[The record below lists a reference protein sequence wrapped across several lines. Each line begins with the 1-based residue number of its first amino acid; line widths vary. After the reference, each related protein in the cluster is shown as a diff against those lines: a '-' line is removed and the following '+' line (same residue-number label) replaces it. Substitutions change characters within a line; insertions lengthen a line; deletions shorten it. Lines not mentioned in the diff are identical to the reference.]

1 MAVMFMYPRVVM
13 HKYLPIALLAC
24 PVVALSNTSY
34 AQEEQEVSSEE
45 VLLSSARNAVA
56 LGNLDDAATRYED
69 LLRQHPR
76 STEGLNEYAGIL
88 AQQHHL
94 IEAVTQYEALIRV
107 DANST
112 DARISLASLYMEMK
126 ELGFAAE
133 QLGKALA
140 IDPELIEAGIMLAR
154 IHAWNN
160 DFEKSTEVYQE
171 YLQGLDTSDPAT
183 RQLMVALL
191 LDTRRPQEALP
202 ILIELLDDDPTDS
215 TVLADLARAHTMLG
229 SHVEAIGIVREISE
243 LEEINSPA
251 LLELSYFMRDSGN
264 FRAAIE
270 LNERVLGDNSNDA
283 AALIANANL
292 HLAAHLPNKALQ
304 ILASAELD
312 RESRSYLQ
320 SKSLYHSMTGEYA
333 HALEI
338 YRRLLEDNST
348 DFETRLALGKL
359 YCQSGEYQKAKAEL
373 KRVPDNSSFSQNAK
387 LELARCLFVERR
399 YQEAAA
405 HCSSLMNSNPRDFE
419 AVVLLARSYIKR
431 GMATEARH
439 MCLQFLDDNPTV
451 SYGALAVKTTLAEAY
466 LAENQGLR
474 AKTLFD
480 EILRDPYG
488 SLIPEARYGLA
499 KADSRL
505 TGANSANAEL
515 LEQGMAGMGADFR
528 LLMNLGQLAADDG
541 DYKLAIELFNQIMS
555 WDPGN
560 QAALVSRG
568 EAKASLR
575 GEGMTQSA
583 LTDFDRLLRQ
593 APSNIR
599 ARLGVARIQASMK
612 LYDEAVK
619 SYDLILQHDPTYS
632 VAIREKARAQT
643 WSQNPEAATETYG
656 QLAEAEAF
664 NLSGTGMPT
673 AADVEGLHLTG
684 AANAEIETIAS
695 LEQRSKAMLLNRQ
708 YYKSIPLLRS
718 LIETEPSNQE
728 ARFDLAQALSNTGQ
742 TAKAIDAYESILQ
755 INSNHREARMALSR
769 NTHDLT
775 PSFHTAF
782 ESINQDSTGRDQS
795 NTGSDSGSSL
805 SINKFSVGTSLPL
818 GDVDEKLSLTY
829 TKLDL
834 SPGFGQIP
842 DIETDGYSGNVFT
855 IGYKNNPQQ
864 NEQGASRFLV
874 HSNLNLEG
882 YVNDLDKSMTY
893 DIGVDVAL
901 DDELTLFASIFSEN
915 IIENQNSLV
924 SETDHRILMAHND
937 EDAIDEDPLDPGA
950 GEYGFDSGY
959 FNGLSSSNPV
969 SRSGVDIGLTYLVNR
984 VWESN
989 IRLTTASYSDD
1000 NSLLRLHVANMLN
1013 ITLPPKE
1020 LKVSLVYDYQDFGDD
1035 TPENYQEDVGAA
1047 RYFAP
1052 NGYTS
1057 YSASIGWR
1065 QWIGKDFFKGA
1076 NQTWYDL
1083 AYSSIWDSEGD
1094 NYDNIRATF
1103 NYDFDDHTSLLVKTS
1118 LLNSAYYNSSSAFF
1132 GFDYRF

>member
-1 MAVMFMYPRVVM
+1 M

-24 PVVALSNTSY
+24 PLVALSNTSY
-34 AQEEQEVSSEE
+34 AQEEQEVSAEE

-56 LGNLDDAATRYED
+56 LANLDDAAARYED
-69 LLRQHPR
+69 LLRQYPR
-76 STEGLNEYAGIL
+76 SIEGLNEYAGIL
-88 AQQHHL
+88 AQQHRL
-94 IEAVTQYEALIRV
+94 LEAVTQYESLVRV
-107 DANST
+107 DANNT
-112 DARISLASLYMEMK
+112 DARISLANLYMEMK

-160 DFEKSTEVYQE
+160 DFEKATEVYQE

-191 LDTRRPQEALP
+191 LDTRRPQESLS
-202 ILIELLDDDPTDS
+202 ILAELREDDPTDS

-229 SHVEAIGIVREISE
+229 NHVEAIGLVREISG
-243 LEEINSPA
+243 LDEIDSPA

-270 LNERVLGDNSNDA
+270 LNERVLGASSNDA

-312 RESRSYLQ
+312 RDSRSYLQ

-338 YRRLLEDNST
+338 YRRLLEDNPA
-348 DFETRLALGKL
+348 DFEIRLALGKL
-359 YCQSGEYQKAKAEL
+359 YCQSGEYQKAKAQL

-387 LELARCLFVERR
+387 LELARCLFAERR

-405 HCSSLMNSNPRDFE
+405 HCRSLMNSDPRDFE
-419 AVVLLARSYIKR
+419 AVVVLTRSYIKR

-439 MCLQFLDDNPTV
+439 ICLKFLKENPTA
-451 SYGALAVKTTLAEAY
+451 SYGTLAVKTTLAEAY

-480 EILRDPYG
+480 EVLQDPYG
-488 SLIPEARYGLA
+488 GLIPEARYGLA
-499 KADSRL
+499 KSDSRL
-505 TGANSANAEL
+505 TGADSANAAL

-528 LLMNLGQLAADDG
+528 LLMNLGQLAANDG

-643 WSQNPEAATETYG
+643 WSQDPESATATYA

-664 NLSGTGMPT
+664 SLGGTGMPT
-673 AADVEGLHLTG
+673 AADVEGRHLAG

-695 LEQRSKAMLLNRQ
+695 LEQRSKTMLLNRQ

-742 TAKAIDAYESILQ
+742 TTKAIDAYESILR
-755 INSNHREARMALSR
+755 INPNHREARIALSR

-782 ESINQDSTGRDQS
+782 ESINQDSNDR
-795 NTGSDSGSSL
+795 TGSGDGSSL
-805 SINKFSVGTSLPL
+805 AISKFSVGTSLPL
-818 GDVDEKLSLTY
+818 GDIDEKLSLTY

-834 SPGFGQIP
+834 SPGFGDLPIN
-842 DIETDGYSGNVFT
+842 TDGYSGNVFT

-864 NEQGASRFLV
+864 NAQGASRFLV

-915 IIENQNSLV
+915 VIENQNSLV
-924 SETDHRILMAHND
+924 SKGDHLILI
-937 EDAIDEDPLDPGA
+937 DAQPGGGTVLDA
-950 GEYGFDSGY
+950 
-959 FNGLSSSNPV
+959 SNPV
-969 SRSGVDIGLTYLVNR
+969 SRDGVNIGLTYLVNR
-984 VWESN
+984 SWESN

-1000 NSLLRLHVANMLN
+1000 NSLLGLHVANMLN

-1020 LKVSLVYDYQDFGDD
+1020 LKVSLVYDYQNFGND
-1035 TPENYQEDVGAA
+1035 TQENYQENVGAA

-1057 YSASIGWR
+1057 YAASIGWR

-1103 NYDFDDHTSLLVKTS
+1103 NYDFDDHMSLLVKTS
-1118 LLNSAYYNSSSAFF
+1118 LLNSAYYNSTSAFF

>member
-1 MAVMFMYPRVVM
+1 M

-24 PVVALSNTSY
+24 PLVALSNTSY

-45 VLLSSARNAVA
+45 ILLSSARNAVA
-56 LGNLDDAATRYED
+56 LGSLDDAATRYED
-69 LLRQHPR
+69 LLRQYPR

-88 AQQHHL
+88 AQQHRL
-94 IEAVTQYEALIRV
+94 LEAVTQYEALVRV
-107 DANST
+107 DANNT
-112 DARISLASLYMEMK
+112 DARISLANLYMEMK

-160 DFEKSTEVYQE
+160 DFEKATEVYQE

-191 LDTRRPQEALP
+191 LDTRRPQESLS
-202 ILIELLDDDPTDS
+202 ILAELREDDPTDS

-229 SHVEAIGIVREISE
+229 NHVEAIGLVREISG
-243 LEEINSPA
+243 LDEIDSPA

-270 LNERVLGDNSNDA
+270 LNERVLGASSNDA

-312 RESRSYLQ
+312 RDSRSYLQ

-338 YRRLLEDNST
+338 YRRLLEDNPA
-348 DFETRLALGKL
+348 DFEIRLALGKL
-359 YCQSGEYQKAKAEL
+359 YCQSGEYQKAKAQL

-387 LELARCLFVERR
+387 LELARCLFAERR

-405 HCSSLMNSNPRDFE
+405 HCRSLMNSDPRDFE
-419 AVVLLARSYIKR
+419 AVVVLTRSYIKR

-439 MCLQFLDDNPTV
+439 ICLQFLKENPTT
-451 SYGALAVKTTLAEAY
+451 SYGTLAVKTTLAEAY

-480 EILRDPYG
+480 EVLQDPYG
-488 SLIPEARYGLA
+488 GLIPEARYGLA
-499 KADSRL
+499 KSDSRL
-505 TGANSANAEL
+505 TGADSANAAL

-528 LLMNLGQLAADDG
+528 LLMNLGQLAANDG

-575 GEGMTQSA
+575 DEGMTQSA

-643 WSQNPEAATETYG
+643 WSQDPESATATYA

-664 NLSGTGMPT
+664 SLGGTGMPT
-673 AADVEGLHLTG
+673 AADVEGRHLAG

-695 LEQRSKAMLLNRQ
+695 LEQRSKTMLLNRQ

-742 TAKAIDAYESILQ
+742 TTKAIDAYESILQ
-755 INSNHREARMALSR
+755 INPNHREARIALSR

-782 ESINQDSTGRDQS
+782 ESINQDSNDR
-795 NTGSDSGSSL
+795 TGSGDGSSL
-805 SINKFSVGTSLPL
+805 AISKFSVGTSLPL
-818 GDVDEKLSLTY
+818 GDIDEKLSLTY

-834 SPGFGQIP
+834 SPGFGDLPIN
-842 DIETDGYSGNVFT
+842 TDGYSGNVFT

-864 NEQGASRFLV
+864 NAQGASRFLV

-915 IIENQNSLV
+915 VIENQNSLV
-924 SETDHRILMAHND
+924 SKGDHLILI
-937 EDAIDEDPLDPGA
+937 DAQPGGGTVLDA
-950 GEYGFDSGY
+950 
-959 FNGLSSSNPV
+959 SNPV
-969 SRSGVDIGLTYLVNR
+969 SRDGVNIGLTYLVNR
-984 VWESN
+984 SWESN

-1000 NSLLRLHVANMLN
+1000 NSLLGLHVANMLN

-1020 LKVSLVYDYQDFGDD
+1020 LKVSLVYDYQDFGND
-1035 TPENYQEDVGAA
+1035 TQENYQENVGAA

-1057 YSASIGWR
+1057 YAASIGWR

-1118 LLNSAYYNSSSAFF
+1118 LLNSAYYNSTSAFF

>member
-1 MAVMFMYPRVVM
+1 M
-13 HKYLPIALLAC
+13 HKYLPIALLAY
-24 PVVALSNTSY
+24 PLVALSNTSY

-45 VLLSSARNAVA
+45 ILLSSARNAVA
-56 LGNLDDAATRYED
+56 LGSLDDAATRYED
-69 LLRQHPR
+69 LLRQYPR

-88 AQQHHL
+88 AQQHRL
-94 IEAVTQYEALIRV
+94 LEAVTQYEALVRV
-107 DANST
+107 DANNT
-112 DARISLASLYMEMK
+112 DARISLANLYMEMK

-140 IDPELIEAGIMLAR
+140 MDPELIEAGIMLAR

-160 DFEKSTEVYQE
+160 DFEKATEVYQE

-191 LDTRRPQEALP
+191 LDTRRPQESLS
-202 ILIELLDDDPTDS
+202 ILAELREDDPTDS

-229 SHVEAIGIVREISE
+229 NHVEAIGLVREISG
-243 LEEINSPA
+243 LDEIDSPA

-270 LNERVLGDNSNDA
+270 LNERVLGASSNDA

-312 RESRSYLQ
+312 RDSRSYLQ

-338 YRRLLEDNST
+338 YRRLLEDNPA
-348 DFETRLALGKL
+348 DFEIRLALGKL
-359 YCQSGEYQKAKAEL
+359 YCQSGEYQKAKAQL

-387 LELARCLFVERR
+387 LELARCLFAERR

-405 HCSSLMNSNPRDFE
+405 HCRSLMNSDPRDFE
-419 AVVLLARSYIKR
+419 AVVVLTRSYIKR

-439 MCLQFLDDNPTV
+439 ICLQFLKENPTA
-451 SYGALAVKTTLAEAY
+451 SYGTLAVKTTLAEAY

-480 EILRDPYG
+480 EVLQDPYG
-488 SLIPEARYGLA
+488 GLIPEARYGLA
-499 KADSRL
+499 KSDSRL
-505 TGANSANAEL
+505 TGADSANAAL

-528 LLMNLGQLAADDG
+528 LLMNLGQLAANDG

-575 GEGMTQSA
+575 DEGMTQSA

-643 WSQNPEAATETYG
+643 WSQDPESATATYA

-664 NLSGTGMPT
+664 SLGGTGMPT
-673 AADVEGLHLTG
+673 AADVEGRHLAG

-695 LEQRSKAMLLNRQ
+695 LEQRSKTMLLNRQ

-742 TAKAIDAYESILQ
+742 TTKAIDAYESILR
-755 INSNHREARMALSR
+755 INPNHREARIALSR

-782 ESINQDSTGRDQS
+782 ESINQDSNDR
-795 NTGSDSGSSL
+795 TGSGDGSSL
-805 SINKFSVGTSLPL
+805 AISKFSVGTSLPL
-818 GDVDEKLSLTY
+818 GDIDEKLSLTY

-834 SPGFGQIP
+834 SPGFGDLPIN
-842 DIETDGYSGNVFT
+842 TDGYSGNVFT

-864 NEQGASRFLV
+864 NAQGASRFLV

-915 IIENQNSLV
+915 VIENQNSLV
-924 SETDHRILMAHND
+924 SKGDHLILI
-937 EDAIDEDPLDPGA
+937 DAQPGGGTVLDA
-950 GEYGFDSGY
+950 
-959 FNGLSSSNPV
+959 SNPV
-969 SRSGVDIGLTYLVNR
+969 SRDGVNIGLTYLVNR
-984 VWESN
+984 SWESN

-1000 NSLLRLHVANMLN
+1000 NSLLGLHVANMLN

-1020 LKVSLVYDYQDFGDD
+1020 LKVSLVYDYQDFGND
-1035 TPENYQEDVGAA
+1035 TQENYQENVGAA

-1057 YSASIGWR
+1057 YAASIGWR

-1118 LLNSAYYNSSSAFF
+1118 LLNSAYYNSTSAFF

>member
-45 VLLSSARNAVA
+45 ILLSSARNAVA

-69 LLRQHPR
+69 LLRQYPR
-76 STEGLNEYAGIL
+76 STEGLQEYAGVL
-88 AQQHHL
+88 AQERRL
-94 IEAVTQYEALIRV
+94 LESITQYEALIRV

-112 DARISLASLYMEMK
+112 DARLALASLYMKMG
-126 ELGFAAE
+126 ELGRAAE
-133 QLGKALA
+133 QLGKALS
-140 IDPELIEAGIMLAR
+140 IDPELMEAGIMLAR
-154 IHAWNN
+154 VHAWNN
-160 DFEKSTEVYQE
+160 DFEKSTEVYKE
-171 YLQGLDTSDPAT
+171 YLQGLDTNDPAT

-202 ILIELLDDDPTDS
+202 ILAKLLDDDPTDS
-215 TVLADLARAHTMLG
+215 KVLADLARTHTMLG
-229 SHVEAIGIVREISE
+229 NHVEAIGIVRNISE
-243 LEEINSPA
+243 LDEVDKDT

-270 LNERVLGDNSNDA
+270 LNERVLGENSNDA
-283 AALIANANL
+283 DALIANANL
-292 HLAAHLPNKALQ
+292 HLAAHLPNEALQ
-304 ILASAELD
+304 ILASAELN
-312 RESRSYLQ
+312 RNSRSYLQ
-320 SKSLYHSMTGEYA
+320 SKGLYHSMTGEYA

-338 YRRLLEDNST
+338 YRRLLKDNAT
-348 DFETRLALGKL
+348 DIETRISLGKL
-359 YCQSGEYQKAKAEL
+359 YCQSGEYQKSKAEL
-373 KRVPDNSSFSQNAK
+373 RMVPGSSDFSQSAQ
-387 LELARCLFVERR
+387 LELARCLFIERR

-405 HCSSLMNSNPRDFE
+405 HCRSLMSRNPRDFE

-439 MCLQFLDDNPTV
+439 MCLEFIDENPTG
-451 SYGALAVKTTLAEAY
+451 SYEALAVKTTLAEAY

-488 SLIPEARYGLA
+488 GLIPEARYGLA

-505 TGANSANAEL
+505 TGENSANSAL
-515 LEQGMAGMGADFR
+515 LEQGMAGMGADLR

-541 DYKLAIELFNQIMS
+541 DYELAIELFDQVMS

-583 LTDFDRLLRQ
+583 LTDFERLLRQ

-612 LYDEAVK
+612 LYGDAVK

-632 VAIREKARAQT
+632 VAIREKARAQI
-643 WSQNPEAATETYG
+643 WSQNPDDATATYA
-656 QLAEAEAF
+656 QLAESEAF
-664 NLSGTGMPT
+664 SFSGTGMPT
-673 AADVEGLHLTG
+673 AAGVEGMHLAG
-684 AANAEIETIAS
+684 AANAEIEAITS
-695 LEQRSKAMLLNRQ
+695 LEQRSKAVLLDRH
-708 YYKSIPLLRS
+708 YYRAIPLLHS
-718 LIETEPSNQE
+718 LIQLEPSNQE

-742 TAKAIDAYESILQ
+742 TARAIEEYEKILQ
-755 INSNHREARMALSR
+755 INANHREARMALSR
-769 NTHDLT
+769 NTHDLS
-775 PSFHTAF
+775 PSFHTSF
-782 ESINQDSTGRDQS
+782 ESINHDSTGRNQG
-795 NTGSDSGSSL
+795 NTSPTEGSSL
-805 SINKFSVGTSLPL
+805 SISKFSVGTSLPL
-818 GDVDEKLSLTY
+818 GDIDEKLLLTF
-829 TKLDL
+829 TKLGL
-834 SPGFGQIP
+834 SPGFGDIP
-842 DIETDGYSGNVFT
+842 IDTSGYSGNVLSV
-855 IGYKNNPQQ
+855 GYKNNPQQ
-864 NEQGASRFLV
+864 NGQEASRFLV

-882 YVNDLDKSMTY
+882 YVKDLDKSMTY
-893 DIGVDVAL
+893 DVGVDVTL

-924 SETDHRILMAHND
+924 SENDHGTLIAAND
-937 EDAIDEDPLDPGA
+937 GDALNA
-950 GEYGFDSGY
+950 
-959 FNGLSSSNPV
+959 SSPV
-969 SRSGVDIGLTYLVNR
+969 SRTGVDIGLTYLVNR
-984 VWESN
+984 SWESN

-1000 NSLLRLHVANMLN
+1000 NSLLKLHVANMLN

-1020 LKVSLVYDYQDFGDD
+1020 LKVSLVYDYQDFGND
-1035 TPENYQEDVGAA
+1035 TPDDYQNDVGAA

-1052 NGYTS
+1052 NGYAS

-1103 NYDFDDHTSLLVKTS
+1103 NYDFDDHTSLLVKAS
-1118 LLNSAYYNSSSAFF
+1118 VLNSAYYNSTSSFF

>member
-1 MAVMFMYPRVVM
+1 M

-24 PVVALSNTSY
+24 PLVALSNTSY
-34 AQEEQEVSSEE
+34 AQEEQEVSAEE

-56 LGNLDDAATRYED
+56 LANLDDAAARYED
-69 LLRQHPR
+69 LLRQYPR
-76 STEGLNEYAGIL
+76 SIEGLNEYAGIL
-88 AQQHHL
+88 AQQHRL
-94 IEAVTQYEALIRV
+94 LEAVTQYESLVRV
-107 DANST
+107 DANNT
-112 DARISLASLYMEMK
+112 DARISLANLYMEMK

-160 DFEKSTEVYQE
+160 DFEKATEVYQE

-191 LDTRRPQEALP
+191 LDTRRPQESLS
-202 ILIELLDDDPTDS
+202 ILAELREDDPTDS

-229 SHVEAIGIVREISE
+229 NHVEAIGLVREISG
-243 LEEINSPA
+243 LDEIDSPA

-270 LNERVLGDNSNDA
+270 LNERVLGASSNDA

-312 RESRSYLQ
+312 RDSRSYLQ

-338 YRRLLEDNST
+338 YRRLLEDNPA
-348 DFETRLALGKL
+348 DFEIRLALGKL
-359 YCQSGEYQKAKAEL
+359 YCQSGEYQKAKAQL

-387 LELARCLFVERR
+387 LELARCLFAERR

-405 HCSSLMNSNPRDFE
+405 HCRSLMNSDPRDFE
-419 AVVLLARSYIKR
+419 AVVVLTRSYIKR

-439 MCLQFLDDNPTV
+439 ICLQFLKENPAT
-451 SYGALAVKTTLAEAY
+451 SYGTLAVKTTLAEAY

-480 EILRDPYG
+480 EVLQDPYG
-488 SLIPEARYGLA
+488 GLIPEARYGLA
-499 KADSRL
+499 KSDSRL
-505 TGANSANAEL
+505 TGADSANAAL

-528 LLMNLGQLAADDG
+528 LLMNLGQLAANDG

-643 WSQNPEAATETYG
+643 WSQDPESATATYA

-664 NLSGTGMPT
+664 SLGGTGMPT
-673 AADVEGLHLTG
+673 AADVEGRHLAG

-695 LEQRSKAMLLNRQ
+695 LEQRSKTMLLNRQ

-742 TAKAIDAYESILQ
+742 TTKAIDAYESILR
-755 INSNHREARMALSR
+755 INPNHREARIALSR

-782 ESINQDSTGRDQS
+782 ESINQDSNDR
-795 NTGSDSGSSL
+795 TGSGDGSSL
-805 SINKFSVGTSLPL
+805 AISKFSVGTSLPL
-818 GDVDEKLSLTY
+818 GDIDEKLSLTY

-834 SPGFGQIP
+834 SPGFGDLPIN
-842 DIETDGYSGNVFT
+842 TDGYSGNVFT

-864 NEQGASRFLV
+864 NAQGASRFLV

-915 IIENQNSLV
+915 VIENQNSLV
-924 SETDHRILMAHND
+924 SKGDHLILI
-937 EDAIDEDPLDPGA
+937 DAQPGGGTVLDA
-950 GEYGFDSGY
+950 
-959 FNGLSSSNPV
+959 SNPV
-969 SRSGVDIGLTYLVNR
+969 SRDGVNIGLTYLVNR
-984 VWESN
+984 SWESN

-1000 NSLLRLHVANMLN
+1000 NSLLGLHVANMLN

-1020 LKVSLVYDYQDFGDD
+1020 LKVSLVYDYQNFGND
-1035 TPENYQEDVGAA
+1035 TQENYQENVGAA

-1057 YSASIGWR
+1057 YAASIGWR

-1103 NYDFDDHTSLLVKTS
+1103 NYDFDDHMSLLVKTS
-1118 LLNSAYYNSSSAFF
+1118 LLNSAYYNSTSAFF

>member
-1 MAVMFMYPRVVM
+1 MY
-13 HKYLPIALLAC
+13 KYLPIALLAC
-24 PVVALSNTSY
+24 PVIVLSSTSY
-34 AQEEQEVSSEE
+34 AQEEQEVSSETI
-45 VLLSSARNAVA
+45 LLSSARNAVS

-69 LLRQHPR
+69 LLRQYPR
-76 STEGLNEYAGIL
+76 STEGLKEYAGIL
-88 AQQHHL
+88 AQQRRL
-94 IEAVTQYEALIRV
+94 LEAVTQYEALIRV
-107 DANST
+107 DANNT
-112 DARISLASLYMEMK
+112 DARISLASIYMEMK

-140 IDPELIEAGIMLAR
+140 IDPELVEAGIMLAR

-160 DFEKSTEVYQE
+160 DFEKATEVYHE

-202 ILIELLDDDPTDS
+202 ILVELLDDDPTDS

-229 SHVEAIGIVREISE
+229 NHVEAIGVVREISD
-243 LEEINSPA
+243 LEEIDRPA

-270 LNERVLGDNSNDA
+270 LNERVLGENSDDA

-338 YRRLLEDNST
+338 YRRLLGDNST

-405 HCSSLMNSNPRDFE
+405 HCRSIMNSNPRDFE

-439 MCLQFLDDNPTV
+439 MCLQFIEDNPIV
-451 SYGALAVKTTLAEAY
+451 SYGTLAVKTTLADAY

-488 SLIPEARYGLA
+488 GLIPEARYGLA

-515 LEQGMAGMGADFR
+515 LEQGMEGMGADFR

-568 EAKASLR
+568 EAKASSR
-575 GEGMTQSA
+575 GDGMAQSA
-583 LTDFDRLLRQ
+583 LTDFERLLRQ

-643 WSQNPEAATETYG
+643 WSQNPEAATATYE

-664 NLSGTGMPT
+664 NISGTGMPT
-673 AADVEGLHLTG
+673 AEDVEGMHLIG
-684 AANAEIETIAS
+684 AANAEIETITS
-695 LEQRSKAMLLNRQ
+695 LEQRSKVMLLDRH
-708 YYKSIPLLRS
+708 YYKAIPLLRS

-728 ARFDLAQALSNTGQ
+728 ARFDLAQAFSNTGQ
-742 TAKAIDAYESILQ
+742 TAKAIEEYEGILQ

-769 NTHDLT
+769 NTHELS

-782 ESINQDSTGRDQS
+782 ESINQDSKHRTGYGD
-795 NTGSDSGSSL
+795 GSSL
-805 SINKFSVGTSLPL
+805 AISKFSVGTSLPL
-818 GDVDEKLSLTY
+818 GDIDEKLSLTY

-834 SPGFGQIP
+834 SPGFGDIP
-842 DIETDGYSGNVFT
+842 IDTNGYSGNVFT

-874 HSNLNLEG
+874 HSDLNLEG

-893 DIGVDVAL
+893 DIGVDVSL

-924 SETDHRILMAHND
+924 SKIDHQTLI
-937 EDAIDEDPLDPGA
+937 DAQTG
-950 GEYGFDSGY
+950 SGIAL
-959 FNGLSSSNPV
+959 NASDPV
-969 SRSGVDIGLTYLVNR
+969 SRTGVDIGLAYLVNR
-984 VWESN
+984 SWESN

-1000 NSLLRLHVANMLN
+1000 NSLLKLHVANMLN

-1020 LKVSLVYDYQDFGDD
+1020 LKVSLVYDYQDFGNLNNED
-1035 TPENYQEDVGAA
+1035 YQEEVGAA

-1052 NGYTS
+1052 NGYSS

-1083 AYSSIWDSEGD
+1083 SYSSIWDSEGD
-1094 NYDNIRATF
+1094 NYDNLRATF

-1118 LLNSAYYNSSSAFF
+1118 TLTSAYYNSSSAFF
-1132 GFDYRF
+1132 GFVYRF

>member
-1 MAVMFMYPRVVM
+1 M

-24 PVVALSNTSY
+24 PLVALSNTSY
-34 AQEEQEVSSEE
+34 AQEEQEVSAEE

-56 LGNLDDAATRYED
+56 LANLDDAAARYED
-69 LLRQHPR
+69 LLRQYPR
-76 STEGLNEYAGIL
+76 SIEGLNEYAGIL
-88 AQQHHL
+88 AQQHRL
-94 IEAVTQYEALIRV
+94 LEAVTQYESLVRV
-107 DANST
+107 DANNT
-112 DARISLASLYMEMK
+112 DARISLANLYMEMK

-160 DFEKSTEVYQE
+160 DFEKATEVYQE

-191 LDTRRPQEALP
+191 LDTRRPQESLS
-202 ILIELLDDDPTDS
+202 ILAELREDDPTDS

-229 SHVEAIGIVREISE
+229 NHVEAIGLVREISG
-243 LEEINSPA
+243 LDEIDSPA

-270 LNERVLGDNSNDA
+270 LNERVLGASSNDA

-312 RESRSYLQ
+312 RDSRSYLQ

-338 YRRLLEDNST
+338 YRRLLEDNPA
-348 DFETRLALGKL
+348 DFEIRLALGKL

-387 LELARCLFVERR
+387 LQLARCLFAERR

-405 HCSSLMNSNPRDFE
+405 HCRSLMNSDPRDFE
-419 AVVLLARSYIKR
+419 AVVVLTRSYIKR

-439 MCLQFLDDNPTV
+439 ICLQFLKENPTT
-451 SYGALAVKTTLAEAY
+451 SYGTLAVKTTLAEAY

-480 EILRDPYG
+480 EVLQDPYG
-488 SLIPEARYGLA
+488 GLIPEARYGLA
-499 KADSRL
+499 KSDSRL
-505 TGANSANAEL
+505 TGADSANAAL

-528 LLMNLGQLAADDG
+528 LLMNLGQLAANDG

-575 GEGMTQSA
+575 DEGMTQSA

-643 WSQNPEAATETYG
+643 WSQDPESATATYA

-664 NLSGTGMPT
+664 SLGGTGMPT
-673 AADVEGLHLTG
+673 AADVEGRHLAG

-695 LEQRSKAMLLNRQ
+695 LEQRSKTMLLNRQ

-742 TAKAIDAYESILQ
+742 TTKAIDAYESILQ
-755 INSNHREARMALSR
+755 INPNHREARIALSR

-782 ESINQDSTGRDQS
+782 ESINQDSNDR
-795 NTGSDSGSSL
+795 TGSGDGSSL
-805 SINKFSVGTSLPL
+805 AISKFSVGTSLPL
-818 GDVDEKLSLTY
+818 GDIDEKLSLTY

-834 SPGFGQIP
+834 SPGFGDLPIN
-842 DIETDGYSGNVFT
+842 TDGYSGNVFT

-864 NEQGASRFLV
+864 NAQGASRFLV

-915 IIENQNSLV
+915 VIENQNSLV
-924 SETDHRILMAHND
+924 SKGDHLILI
-937 EDAIDEDPLDPGA
+937 DAQPGGGTVLDA
-950 GEYGFDSGY
+950 
-959 FNGLSSSNPV
+959 SNPV
-969 SRSGVDIGLTYLVNR
+969 SRDGVNIGLTYLVNR
-984 VWESN
+984 SWESN

-1020 LKVSLVYDYQDFGDD
+1020 LKVSLVYDYQDFGND
-1035 TPENYQEDVGAA
+1035 TQENYQENVGAA

-1057 YSASIGWR
+1057 YAASIGWR

-1118 LLNSAYYNSSSAFF
+1118 LLNSAYYNSTSAFF

>member
-1 MAVMFMYPRVVM
+1 M

-24 PVVALSNTSY
+24 PVVTLSNTSY

-45 VLLSSARNAVA
+45 ILLSSARNAVA
-56 LGNLDDAATRYED
+56 LGSLDDAATRYED
-69 LLRQHPR
+69 LLRQYPR

-88 AQQHHL
+88 AQQHRL
-94 IEAVTQYEALIRV
+94 LEAVTQYESLVRV
-107 DANST
+107 DANNT
-112 DARISLASLYMEMK
+112 DARISLANLYMEMK

-160 DFEKSTEVYQE
+160 DFEKATEVYQE

-191 LDTRRPQEALP
+191 LDTRRPQESLS
-202 ILIELLDDDPTDS
+202 ILAELREDDPTDS

-229 SHVEAIGIVREISE
+229 NHVEAIGLVREISS
-243 LEEINSPA
+243 LDEIDSPA

-270 LNERVLGDNSNDA
+270 LNERVLGASSNDA

-312 RESRSYLQ
+312 RDSRSYLQ

-338 YRRLLEDNST
+338 YRRLLEDNAA
-348 DFETRLALGKL
+348 DFEIRLALGKL

-373 KRVPDNSSFSQNAK
+373 KRVPDNSSFSQNAR
-387 LELARCLFVERR
+387 LELARCLFAERR

-405 HCSSLMNSNPRDFE
+405 HCRSLMNSDPRDFE
-419 AVVLLARSYIKR
+419 AVVVLTRSYIKR

-439 MCLQFLDDNPTV
+439 ICLQFLKENPAT
-451 SYGALAVKTTLAEAY
+451 SYGTLAVKTTLAEAY

-480 EILRDPYG
+480 EVLQDPYG
-488 SLIPEARYGLA
+488 GLIPEARYGLA
-499 KADSRL
+499 KSDSRL
-505 TGANSANAEL
+505 TGADSANAAL

-528 LLMNLGQLAADDG
+528 LLMNLGQLAANDG

-643 WSQNPEAATETYG
+643 WSQDPESATATYA

-664 NLSGTGMPT
+664 SFGGTGMPT
-673 AADVEGLHLTG
+673 AADVEGRHLTG

-742 TAKAIDAYESILQ
+742 TTKAIDAYESILQ
-755 INSNHREARMALSR
+755 INPNHREAQIALSR

-782 ESINQDSTGRDQS
+782 ESINQDSTGRNQS

-805 SINKFSVGTSLPL
+805 AISKFSVGTSLPL

-842 DIETDGYSGNVFT
+842 DEEIGRDGYSGNVFT

-864 NEQGASRFLV
+864 NDQGASRFLV

-901 DDELTLFASIFSEN
+901 DDELTLFASVFSEN
-915 IIENQNSLV
+915 VIENQNSLV
-924 SETDHRILMAHND
+924 SERDHRILLSYND
-937 EDAIDEDPLDPGA
+937 EERDSNLDTG
-950 GEYGFDSGY
+950 GEYGVDAAWFG
-959 FNGLSSSNPV
+959 GLNASNPV
-969 SRSGVDIGLTYLVNR
+969 SRNGVDIGLTYLVNR
-984 VWESN
+984 AWESN

-1020 LKVSLVYDYQDFGDD
+1020 LKVSLVYDYQDFGNENQDD
-1035 TPENYQEDVGAA
+1035 YQEDVGAA

-1057 YSASIGWR
+1057 YAASIGWR

-1118 LLNSAYYNSSSAFF
+1118 LLNSAYYNSTSAFF

>member
-1 MAVMFMYPRVVM
+1 M
-13 HKYLPIALLAC
+13 HKYLPIVLLAC
-24 PVVALSNTSY
+24 PLVALSNTSY
-34 AQEEQEVSSEE
+34 AQEEQEVSAEE

-56 LGNLDDAATRYED
+56 LANLDDAAARYED
-69 LLRQHPR
+69 LLRQYPR
-76 STEGLNEYAGIL
+76 SIEGLNEYAGIL
-88 AQQHHL
+88 AQQHRL
-94 IEAVTQYEALIRV
+94 LEAVTQYESLLRV
-107 DANST
+107 DANNT
-112 DARISLASLYMEMK
+112 DARISLANLYMGMK

-140 IDPELIEAGIMLAR
+140 IDPELIEAAIMLAR

-160 DFEKSTEVYQE
+160 DFEKATEVYQE

-191 LDTRRPQEALP
+191 LDTRRPQEALS
-202 ILIELLDDDPTDS
+202 ILAELREDDPTDS

-229 SHVEAIGIVREISE
+229 NHVEAIGLVREISS
-243 LEEINSPA
+243 LGEINSPA

-270 LNERVLGDNSNDA
+270 LNERVLGASSNDA

-312 RESRSYLQ
+312 RDSRSYLQ

-338 YRRLLEDNST
+338 YRRLLEDDSA
-348 DFETRLALGKL
+348 DFEIRLALGKL

-373 KRVPDNSSFSQNAK
+373 KRVPGNSSFSQNAK

-405 HCSSLMNSNPRDFE
+405 HCRSLMNSDPRDFE

-431 GMATEARH
+431 GMAAEARH
-439 MCLQFLDDNPTV
+439 MCLQFLEDNATV

-480 EILRDPYG
+480 EILQDPYG
-488 SLIPEARYGLA
+488 GLIPEARYGLA
-499 KADSRL
+499 KSDSRL
-505 TGANSANAEL
+505 TGADSANAVL

-528 LLMNLGQLAADDG
+528 LLMNLGQLAANDG
-541 DYKLAIELFNQIMS
+541 DYELAIELFNQIMS

-560 QAALVSRG
+560 QTALVSRG

-575 GEGMTQSA
+575 GEGMAQSA
-583 LTDFDRLLRQ
+583 LTDFNRLLLQ

-612 LYDEAVK
+612 LYDEAIK
-619 SYDLILQHDPTYS
+619 SYDLVLQHDPTYS

-643 WSQNPEAATETYG
+643 WSQDPESANATYA
-656 QLAEAEAF
+656 QLADAEGF
-664 NLSGTGMPT
+664 SLSGTGMPT
-673 AADVEGLHLTG
+673 AADVEGRHLAG

-695 LEQRSKAMLLNRQ
+695 LEQRSKAMLLDRH
-708 YYKSIPLLRS
+708 YYASIPLLRS
-718 LIETEPSNQE
+718 LIATEPSNQE

-742 TAKAIDAYESILQ
+742 TTKAIDAYESILQ
-755 INSNHREARMALSR
+755 INPNHREARIALSR

-775 PSFHTAF
+775 PSFHTAL
-782 ESINQDSTGRDQS
+782 ESINQDSNDR
-795 NTGSDSGSSL
+795 TGSGSGSSL
-805 SINKFSVGTSLPL
+805 AISKFSMGTSLPL
-818 GDVDEKLSLTY
+818 GDIDEKLSLTY

-834 SPGFGQIP
+834 SPGFGDVPI
-842 DIETDGYSGNVFT
+842 DTNGYSGNVFT

-864 NEQGASRFLV
+864 NKQEASRFFV
-874 HSNLNLEG
+874 HSELNLEG

-893 DIGVDVAL
+893 DIGVDVSL

-915 IIENQNSLV
+915 VIENQNSLV
-924 SETDHRILMAHND
+924 SKIDHQILI
-937 EDAIDEDPLDPGA
+937 DAQPG
-950 GEYGFDSGY
+950 GGFEL
-959 FNGLSSSNPV
+959 NASNPV
-969 SRSGVDIGLTYLVNR
+969 SRTGVNIGLAYLVNR
-984 VWESN
+984 SWESN
-989 IRLTTASYSDD
+989 IRLTTASYSDN
-1000 NSLLRLHVANMLN
+1000 NSLLKFHVANMLN

-1020 LKVSLVYDYQDFGDD
+1020 LKVSLVYDYQNFGNNNN
-1035 TPENYQEDVGAA
+1035 ENYQDEVGAA

-1052 NGYTS
+1052 NGYAS

-1083 AYSSIWDSEGD
+1083 GYSSIWDSEGD

-1118 LLNSAYYNSSSAFF
+1118 LLNSAYYNSTSAFF